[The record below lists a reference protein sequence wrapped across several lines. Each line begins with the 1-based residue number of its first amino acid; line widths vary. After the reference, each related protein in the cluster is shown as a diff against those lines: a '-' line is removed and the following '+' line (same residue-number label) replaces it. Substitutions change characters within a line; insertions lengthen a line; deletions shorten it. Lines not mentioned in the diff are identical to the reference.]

1 MRFLLFLKI
10 ISCYVIWLLS
20 LGKLFFSELEI
31 KRRCRVGA
39 VGGAAGA
46 GGTKFGLYVKI
57 YFQITLC
64 FDSVSA
70 CSLSYKCM

>member
-1 MRFLLFLKI
+1 M
-10 ISCYVIWLLS
+10 
-20 LGKLFFSELEI
+20 
-31 KRRCRVGA
+31 GA